1 MKCYI
6 FFLPLCIY
14 YCYQILCFSMS
25 NYLNAYNQFLFI
37 LTVALCALYVSPP
50 PPPPPLRNCV
60 VYLNLTGY
68 QMKA

>member
-25 NYLNAYNQFLFI
+25 NYLNAYKFVFI
-37 LTVALCALYVSPP
+37 LTVFTDTSPYRD
-50 PPPPPLRNCV
+50 LI
-60 VYLNLTGY
+60 
-68 QMKA
+68 